1 MSLEMSVVPPVSH
14 ESCVCVELP
23 RQSILLGPAP
33 FVVNDDTVVTAWER
47 MQDGSVAG
55 LSSLPVPHRYSA

>member
-14 ESCVCVELP
+14 ESCVSVEIA

-33 FVVNDDTVVTAWER
+33 YVVNDATGGLAPEG
-47 MQDGSVAG
+47 MGDGGVAG
-55 LSSLPVPHRYSA
+55 TTSLPVPHRYSA